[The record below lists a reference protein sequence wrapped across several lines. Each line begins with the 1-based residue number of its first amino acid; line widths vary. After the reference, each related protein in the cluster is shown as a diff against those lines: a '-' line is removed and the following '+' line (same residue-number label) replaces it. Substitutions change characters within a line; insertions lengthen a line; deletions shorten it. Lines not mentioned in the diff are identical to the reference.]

1 MSLNSAVW
9 RNPRLSGRIP
19 ELDGIRGLAILL
31 VLLYHYILI
40 GTHPALHTWQWFA
53 VGPLRFAWSGVDL
66 FFVLSG
72 FLIGGI
78 LYDARTSENYYRTF
92 YFRRA
97 YRILPI
103 YFIWLALFM
112 AGLYLAGPRSTG
124 PVHSLFNR
132 DLPWWSYFLFLQNFF
147 MSAHRDFGPQWLR
160 ITWSLAVE
168 EQFYLL
174 LPWFVRNLRGRALI
188 IVTAAA
194 ILGAPVFRFC
204 LWLSGNDYYGPYTL
218 LLSRADG
225 LGMGVLIAMACRN
238 ERAWNWLAA
247 RRRYLYLALLLFG
260 CGAAF
265 LYLRHYVEGRPFYV
279 FGISWVAAFYA
290 TLLALAVVNPGRIV
304 MLIFGNS
311 LLKRLGT
318 VAYAVYIFHEGVHRL
333 LYLVFFGT
341 EPDIR
346 DWPSLGVTLL
356 SLAIVMLL
364 AALSWRVLEHPLI
377 RRAHAKYR
385 YAPQTPQVDVS
396 SSAPN

>member
-19 ELDGIRGLAILL
+19 ELDGIRGVAILL
-31 VLLYHYILI
+31 VLLYHYFLLAL
-40 GTHPALHTWQWFA
+40 HPALHSWQWFA
-53 VGPLRFAWSGVDL
+53 LGPLRFTWSGVDL

-78 LYDARTSENYYRTF
+78 LYDARASKNYYRTF
-92 YFRRA
+92 YFRRM
-97 YRILPI
+97 YRIFPL
-103 YFIWLALFM
+103 YFLWLTLFV
-112 AGLYLAGPRSTG
+112 AGLYLAGQHSEG
-124 PVHSLFNR
+124 PLHELFNR

-147 MSAHRDFGPQWLR
+147 MSAHQNFGPQWLR

-174 LPWFVRNLRGRALI
+174 LPWFVRNFRGRALI
-188 IVTAAA
+188 VVTVAS

-225 LGMGVLIAMACRN
+225 LGMGVLIALACRN

-247 RRRYLYLALLLFG
+247 RRKQLCVALLLFG

-279 FGISWVAAFYA
+279 FGLSWVAAFYA
-290 TLLALAVVNPGRIV
+290 TLLTLTVVNPGRIALLV
-304 MLIFGNS
+304 FGNP
-311 LLKRLGT
+311 LLQRLGT
-318 VAYAVYIFHEGVHRL
+318 VAYAVYIFHEGIHRL
-333 LYLVFFGT
+333 LYLAFFGR
-341 EPDIR
+341 EPDII
-346 DWPSLGVTLL
+346 DWSSLAVTLL

-377 RRAHAKYR
+377 RRAHAKYL
-385 YAPQTPQVDVS
+385 YTPQAAPVS
-396 SSAPN
+396 SSVPI